1 MIFIVCELHENIN
14 DSLKLNSDLFL
25 RYGGWK
31 TTSEIVIDING
42 SDVVSF
48 AFNRAQIVEIEAL
61 GFFDFDRHQNNLVS
75 FHDGRRSRQVPE
87 SRSTLLKFVFKSWSV
102 QLKLTLAGV
111 QSTPAGLASIPLTF
125 PNVKLLSSSTS
136 VDMKISP
143 KYHIIDT
150 ARILYLTFKGIFLLQ
165 LS

>member
-1 MIFIVCELHENIN
+1 MHENII

-25 RYGGWK
+25 RYGDWK
-31 TTSEIVIDING
+31 TASEIAIDING

-48 AFNRAQIVEIEAL
+48 AFNRAQTVEIEAL
-61 GFFDFDRHQNNLVS
+61 GFFDFCRHQNDLVS

-87 SRSTLLKFVFKSWSV
+87 SWSTLLKFVLKTWFV
-102 QLKLTLAGV
+102 QLKLTLTGV

-136 VDMKISP
+136 ADMKISP

-150 ARILYLTFKGIFLLQ
+150 ARILYLTSMGIFLLQ

>member
-1 MIFIVCELHENIN
+1 MCKLQENNN
-14 DSLKLNSDLFL
+14 DSFKLNSDLFL
-25 RYGGWK
+25 RYGDLK
-31 TTSEIVIDING
+31 TTLEIVIDING

-48 AFNRAQIVEIEAL
+48 AFDRAQIVEIEAL
-61 GFFDFDRHQNNLVS
+61 GFFDFYRHQNDLVS

-87 SRSTLLKFVFKSWSV
+87 SWCTLLKLVFKTLSV
-102 QLKLTLAGV
+102 QLKLTLTGV
-111 QSTPAGLASIPLTF
+111 QLTPVGLASIPLTF
-125 PNVKLLSSSTS
+125 PNVKLLSLSTS
-136 VDMKISP
+136 VDMKTSP

>member
-1 MIFIVCELHENIN
+1 MDEIPKINVLYVQLIFFVCKLQENNN

-25 RYGGWK
+25 RYGDWK
-31 TTSEIVIDING
+31 TISEIVIDING
-42 SDVVSF
+42 SGVVRF

-61 GFFDFDRHQNNLVS
+61 GFFDFYRHQNDLVS

-87 SRSTLLKFVFKSWSV
+87 SWSTLLKFVLKTWFV
-102 QLKLTLAGV
+102 QLKLTLTGV

-125 PNVKLLSSSTS
+125 PNVKLLSSTTS

-143 KYHIIDT
+143 
-150 ARILYLTFKGIFLLQ
+150 
-165 LS
+165 